1 MNKIDKKILKTG
13 LKRVA
18 IALLTAFLFAMS
30 VLAFIVTATATGYW
44 AVILFISGIVLM
56 LWAFVFLYAQGITA
70 NESQGENK

>member
-56 LWAFVFLYAQGITA
+56 IWAFVFLYAQGITGD
-70 NESQGENK
+70 ESQGENK